1 MEQISLTDRAHRLAE
16 PQRRGGAAVASV
28 HHRGLGDCLVVIRGA
43 GGEAHLPW
51 AEFGADDD
59 SAQDVALNA
68 LCSSS
73 GTGSLR
79 WTIKPGVRVGEW
91 TTDTG
96 VHLEG
101 FAVRVSD
108 LFAQMAGLEVAFL
121 PWREVAAA
129 ELSPQFHTVA
139 PEDHSFGDDQ
149 VEVESP
155 TLTVTDPTTGRRL
168 LLRGLTGHLV
178 AQWRHRVMPGG

>member
-1 MEQISLTDRAHRLAE
+1 MEQIRLADRDSRLTD

-43 GGEAHLPW
+43 DGQARLPW
-51 AEFGADDD
+51 AEFGPDDD
-59 SAQDVALNA
+59 NAQDVALNA
-68 LCSSS
+68 LCASS

-79 WTIKPGVRVGEW
+79 WTIKPGVKAGEW
-91 TTDTG
+91 TTDAG
-96 VHLEG
+96 VHVEG

-129 ELSPQFHTVA
+129 DLAPQFHPVA
-139 PEDHSFGDDQ
+139 AEDHAFGDDPI
-149 VEVESP
+149 EVESP
-155 TLTVTDPTTGRRL
+155 TLTVTDPTTNQVL
-168 LLRGLTGHLV
+168 VLRGLTGHL
-178 AQWRHRVMPGG
+178 AAAWRHRVMPSG